1 MATSKK
7 AKAKTDATAD
17 AKEMTS
23 KIADGAREMVMRS
36 TATVKDRAEDLH
48 ESSKTYNA
56 QLENVLTR
64 AAGGYVNI
72 LGSIADAAYS
82 NLNHTISAVEKL
94 AASKSVSEAV
104 QVQAEYVREHTT
116 ANVDHIRSA
125 ATYARD
131 ILADGTETLRDAYSK
146 SMSKDAA

>member
-1 MATSKK
+1 MATAKK
-7 AKAKTDATAD
+7 AKATAANVD

-23 KIADGAREMVMRS
+23 KIADGAREMVLRS

-48 ESSKTYNA
+48 ETNKKYNA

-94 AASKSVSEAV
+94 AASKSVSEAMQV
-104 QVQAEYVREHTT
+104 QVEYVREHTA
-116 ANVDHIRSA
+116 ANVEHIRSA

-131 ILADGTETLRDAYSK
+131 VVADGTETLRDAYNK